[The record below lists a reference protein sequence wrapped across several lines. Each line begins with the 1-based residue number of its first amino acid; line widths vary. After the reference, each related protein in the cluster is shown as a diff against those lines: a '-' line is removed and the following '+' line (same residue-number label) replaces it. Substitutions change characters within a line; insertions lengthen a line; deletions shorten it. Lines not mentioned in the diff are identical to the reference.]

1 MPSGIVPLGV
11 RGVLFSVLILTA
23 LPLCGNDTSVH
34 TLQTGS
40 PSGPTSLHDRG
51 IRGEGQIVAVLD
63 TGLDYDNCYFAEPD
77 NSPPPVN
84 TGSPNGAYQTS
95 NVDLSRRK
103 VIAYD
108 FLYSCDQFPTASG
121 CETPSDPHDYDNQG
135 HGTHAAGAIAGDR
148 GAIGFHDAGDAI
160 APAAKLVIQDAGF
173 IGGDSCSH
181 RPGIGCPITRLGE
194 ILNQAYVQGARIH
207 SNSWGDLQGIPPI
220 EGFPTPTANYS
231 SSARQV
237 DEFIWTHPEMAVL
250 FNTGNAGHLGPS
262 SLSAPGAAKN
272 TIDVGGTR
280 ATRFRHLGDDV
291 LAYIHGA
298 GAYSGTGPTRDG
310 RIKPDVVGPA
320 LVEAG
325 DTDFVPGEEPSILTN
340 NCNSSSQGGTSW
352 ASPTIAGAVALIRQ
366 YYTEGFYPT
375 GARRPDNA
383 LIPSAALLKATLI
396 VAARRVP
403 KKIEDDVIVRET
415 EAVPNYEQGFG
426 FPVLEDALYFAGDGS
441 RLRVFDSIQVPF
453 PSPPTFN
460 RSVTVRAGTR
470 LKVVLVWTDP
480 PGTAVGPTD
489 TRSQLVNDLDL
500 LVRDPAGQPSHGN
513 ERLHPGSPDRL
524 NNVEVVEYAAPVA
537 GTYSISVRA
546 NRIGQGPVQNFA
558 LVIAGDFPAAANEA
572 SRRRPV
578 RR

>member
-1 MPSGIVPLGV
+1 MAYRIVPLGM
-11 RGVLFSVLILTA
+11 RRVLFPLLVLAA
-23 LPLCGNDTSVH
+23 LPLSGNDTSVH

-40 PSGPTSLHDRG
+40 PTGPTSLHDRG

-84 TGSPNGAYQTS
+84 TGSPNGPYQTS

-108 FLYSCDQFPTASG
+108 FLYSCDQFPTAPG

-135 HGTHAAGAIAGDR
+135 HGTHAAGSIAGDR

-220 EGFPTPTANYS
+220 QGFPTPTGNYS

-237 DEFIWTHPEMAVL
+237 DEFVWTHPDMAVV
-250 FNTGNAGHLGPS
+250 FNTGNAGNLGAS

-375 GARRPDNA
+375 GIRRSENAR
-383 LIPSAALLKATLI
+383 IPSAALLKATLI
-396 VAARRVP
+396 ASARRVS
-403 KKIEDDVIVRET
+403 KKIENDVIVADT

-426 FPVLEDALYFAGDGS
+426 FPVLDDALYFAGDVS
-441 RLRVFDSIQVPF
+441 RLRVFDGS
-453 PSPPTFN
+453 SASGLTSGATFTEN
-460 RSVTVRAGTR
+460 ITVRAGTR
-470 LKVVLVWTDP
+470 LKIVLVWTDP

-489 TRSQLVNDLDL
+489 PRLQLVNDLDL
-500 LVRDPAGQPSHGN
+500 LVRNPAGQPSHGN
-513 ERLHPGSPDRL
+513 ERLHPGSADRL
-524 NNVEVVEYAAPVA
+524 NNVEVVEYATPVA
-537 GTYSISVRA
+537 GTYSITVRA
-546 NRIGQGPVQNFA
+546 NRIGQGPGQNFA
-558 LVIAGDFPAAANEA
+558 LVIAADFEDA
-572 SRRRPV
+572 PV
-578 RR
+578 RRRTVRR